1 MQESAFNRGLQ
12 YLRSLQVPL
21 ETFKLLLDLMSPLAS
36 IEPTATTVVGLLKG
50 VTAIA
55 ISFTTADL
63 DFAKQIAEML
73 EKISYIDDCD
83 TLGRKSDRKD
93 IHKVLVMVYQKMLEF
108 YKVAYE
114 MLSRKG
120 AKLIIKMVLETD
132 LTAFQVLYQSSC
144 GILTHFT
151 ILSRKRHG
159 KLWRISNQCYTIMRY
174 DGIDNLQQL
183 VLVGDMGCG
192 KTVAMSFLV
201 DILKRRNQGR
211 LPELKLCYYYCR
223 DNKTR
228 KGTSILSALILSLLE
243 QLPGLKKPFFEWYKQ
258 AQAAGTFDPAASIT
272 ELGEFLKRLLEMI
285 NRPIYFV
292 IDGLDECDRAS
303 RGSLLHILGT
313 LLWKARRLKILL
325 STHPKQM
332 ILEQLGEAAWIKLD
346 HNAERDAIVADKIIE
361 NQLSYL
367 SPNVKILVCDQLSR
381 LAQGSAIWMKMIV
394 KLIKVRKISA
404 INPIRHFMQNIPLP
418 KQLTSLY
425 ATLFS
430 HSTSDDPENQQLAS
444 TALKLLAVTHRPFS
458 ILELAWAVTLDF
470 THVTTVN
477 DLACLVDHQRIMSL
491 IHPFIARVD
500 LKDVRAHQVH
510 LVHQSVKEFTSDLPL
525 TQGGP
530 IRKPS
535 QMVTEQRL
543 EDLNT
548 FILDICIRYL
558 LLDDIGQRSLFSEEQ
573 MAIAELP
580 QDNNLFKD
588 NKEPV
593 QYNPYCT
600 WESWEENMIRYNPTE
615 RDFGEFFVYA
625 SCRWVEYFGSIGVN
639 GLPRLENIED
649 LCRAGSTWLQNWIQQ
664 NCRPN
669 CAISPRFEFE
679 SSLYDPLSIT
689 CLYGS
694 EAMLCVMLEKS
705 DFDNGRFL
713 RNLAMGAADQ
723 ILRWGD
729 ITRLRILFLDEKL
742 GHELQ
747 NVGFFRLVIRRWS
760 DRIISQQDWT
770 PVFSLIDYMPEGS
783 VHGEWRN
790 EILTLAANYRCTPMI
805 QRMETPQLSADS

>member
-1 MQESAFNRGLQ
+1 
-12 YLRSLQVPL
+12 
-21 ETFKLLLDLMSPLAS
+21 
-36 IEPTATTVVGLLKG
+36 
-50 VTAIA
+50 
-55 ISFTTADL
+55 
-63 DFAKQIAEML
+63 
-73 EKISYIDDCD
+73 
-83 TLGRKSDRKD
+83 
-93 IHKVLVMVYQKMLEF
+93 MLEF

-120 AKLIIKMVLETD
+120 AKLVIKMVLETD
-132 LTAFQVLYQSSC
+132 RLPSIVSEFLRYSDTLRNLIQKATWEIMEDIKSMLYDYESKDALTYSWKASSHALLVARWLGRDQMSHQYQYHDELRTVRADQACKYLLETSS
-144 GILTHFT
+144 FV
-151 ILSRKRHG
+151 K
-159 KLWRISNQCYTIMRY
+159 WY
-174 DGIDNLQQL
+174 DAIDNFQQL

-211 LPELKLCYYYCR
+211 LPEPKLCYYYCR
-223 DNKTR
+223 DDKTG

-272 ELGEFLKRLLEMI
+272 ELGEYLERLLEMI
-285 NRPIYFV
+285 DRPIYFA

-303 RGSLLHILGT
+303 RGSLLRILGK
-313 LLWKARRLKILL
+313 LSCKARRLKILF
-325 STHPKQM
+325 STRPEQV
-332 ILEQLGEAAWIKLD
+332 ILEQLGTAAWIEL
-346 HNAERDAIVADKIIE
+346 NFNTERDAIVADKLIE

-367 SPNVKILVCDQLSR
+367 SPNVKILVRDQLSR
-381 LAQGSAIWMKMIV
+381 LAQGSAIWTKMIV
-394 KLIKVRKISA
+394 ELIEVRRISA
-404 INPIRHFMQNIPLP
+404 IDPMRRFMQNIPLP

-430 HSTSDDPENQQLAS
+430 RSTSDDPENQQLAS
-444 TALKLLAVTHRPFS
+444 TALRLLAVTHRPFS

-470 THVTTVN
+470 TRVTTVN

-491 IHPFIARVD
+491 IHPFIACVD
-500 LKDVRAHQVH
+500 LKDLRARQVR
-510 LVHQSVKEFTSDLPL
+510 LVHQSVKEFVLENWTSDLPL

-530 IRKPS
+530 VRKPS

-543 EDLNT
+543 EDLNA

-558 LLDDIGQRSLFSEEQ
+558 LLDDIDQRSLFSEEQ

-580 QDNNLFKD
+580 QDDDLFDD

-593 QYNPYCT
+593 QYDPYCT
-600 WESWEENMIRYNPTE
+600 WESWEENMIHYDPTE
-615 RDFGEFFVYA
+615 RGFGEFFVYA
-625 SCRWVEYFGSIGVN
+625 SCHWLEYFGSITVN
-639 GLPRLENIED
+639 GLPKLENIED
-649 LCRAGSTWLQNWIQQ
+649 LCRAGSTRLQNWIQQ
-664 NCRPN
+664 NCRPD
-669 CAISPRFEFE
+669 CTIQPRFEFE

-694 EAMLCVMLEKS
+694 EAMLRVMLEKS

-713 RNLAMGAADQ
+713 RNPAMGAADQ

-729 ITRLRILFLDEKL
+729 ITRLRTLFLDAKL

-760 DRIISQQDWT
+760 DRISEQDWT

-783 VHGEWRN
+783 VQGEWRN

-805 QRMETPQLSADS
+805 ERMETPQQICL